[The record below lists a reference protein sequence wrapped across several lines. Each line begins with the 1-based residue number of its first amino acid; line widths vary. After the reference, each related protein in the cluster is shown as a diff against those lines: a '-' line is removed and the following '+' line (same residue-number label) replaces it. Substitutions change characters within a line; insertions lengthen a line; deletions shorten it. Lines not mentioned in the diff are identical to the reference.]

1 MRHNRVIYLLAS
13 TITSDAVGNQ
23 VEALVERKIFAN
35 EYSVSSSEFYNAAL
49 VGLKPSKAFEIYS
62 FEYQD
67 EGRLKHDDIIYKIT
81 RTQARGDK
89 LVLYCERAGAD
100 TNLQYG
106 ANLAALTIGTLALS
120 PVFSGAITSYTATT
134 ANATTVI
141 TAMAVKPTATVVVR
155 VNGVVHVNGTA
166 AAWAAGANTVQ
177 ITVTSG
183 ATSKVYTV
191 TVTKT

>member
-1 MRHNRVIYLLAS
+1 MRHNRVIYLLTA
-13 TITSDAVGNQ
+13 TVTGDAVGNQ
-23 VEALVERKIFAN
+23 VEALVERKIYAN

-49 VGLKPSKAFEIYS
+49 IGLKPSKAFEIYS
-62 FEYQD
+62 YEYQD
-67 EGRLKHDDIIYKIT
+67 ESRLKHDDIIYKIT

-120 PVFSGAITSYTATT
+120 PVFSGALTTYTATT

-141 TAMAVKPTATVVVR
+141 TAVAVKSTATVAVKL
-155 VNGVVHVNGTA
+155 NGVAHVNGTA
-166 AAWAAGANTVQ
+166 ATWAAGSNTVQ
-177 ITVTSG
+177 ITVTFG
-183 ATSKVYTV
+183 AVSKIYTV
-191 TVTKT
+191 TVAKT